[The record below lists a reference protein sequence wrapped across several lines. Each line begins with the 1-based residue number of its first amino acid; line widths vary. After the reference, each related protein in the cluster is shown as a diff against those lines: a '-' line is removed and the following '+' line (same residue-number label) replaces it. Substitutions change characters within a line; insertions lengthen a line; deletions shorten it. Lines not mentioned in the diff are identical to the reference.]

1 MCFASLPDE
10 QNLALFN
17 TINLHL
23 SLLPVLQ
30 IKSRETL
37 KLEFLCHVLQIK
49 SGETLKLEF
58 VCHDSGRG
66 AENGCLGLEGSEQWG
81 LFAEEMAGT
90 DGYEVQ
96 QRVHEREGDV
106 QEKYCSSQ
114 Q

>member
-1 MCFASLPDE
+1 MCLASLPDE

-37 KLEFLCHVLQIK
+37 KLEFLCH
-49 SGETLKLEF
+49 
-58 VCHDSGRG
+58 DSGRG
-66 AENGCLGLEGSEQWG
+66 AERGCLGLEGSKQWG
-81 LFAEEMAGT
+81 LFAEEISGT
-90 DGYEVQ
+90 EGYEVQ
-96 QRVHEREGDV
+96 QRVHEKEGDV